1 MNKKREFSFRIDT
14 LKCIWFILP
23 IFLLSAYFVFIE
35 KNTNE
40 LINDF
45 AYAAYWTSS
54 KLLILFTFMYVFTR
68 VITHFSKKYFDKK
81 LKTLTTPSPVPPSD

>member
-54 KLLILFTFMYVFTR
+54 KLLILFTFMYIFVR
-68 VITHFSKKYFDKK
+68 IITYFGKRYFDKK
-81 LKTLTTPSPVPPSD
+81 LKTLPIPSPAQQDD